1 MIVAYR
7 SAILARR
14 SLPNFWHFVGWLR
27 MNQQKIIKANP
38 GLLQY
43 LSANKNTNRPKNDI
57 SIHSCFNWMTN
68 HIITWKTV
76 VSPKH
81 PLNIFFFVFPVGS
94 SNENSPRLGLWK
106 AIWNAKWRIGHV
118 RQVSGHSI
126 PFMPVGHPKWWEE
139 GSGNTEFFPQQK
151 CREDDCNLQKNYA
164 TMSLDAKRQ
173 NLKPSN
179 LSRKQNL
186 PKEDLPGRKR
196 KN

>member
-81 PLNIFFFVFPVGS
+81 PLNIFFLSSQLDLQTKIHQGLVFGKRSETRNDGS
-94 SNENSPRLGLWK
+94 VTSGRFQGIVYLSCRLVTPNGGKKDQGIRSFFRNKNAEKMIVICKKIMQPCLWMR
-106 AIWNAKWRIGHV
+106 NARTW
-118 RQVSGHSI
+118 S
-126 PFMPVGHPKWWEE
+126 
-139 GSGNTEFFPQQK
+139 
-151 CREDDCNLQKNYA
+151 LQI
-164 TMSLDAKRQ
+164 
-173 NLKPSN
+173 
-179 LSRKQNL
+179 
-186 PKEDLPGRKR
+186 
-196 KN
+196 